1 MGRLIVQKY
10 GGSSVANP
18 ERIKNVARRVVDY
31 KKKGNDL
38 VVVVSALGDTT
49 DELIELA
56 AKISDNPPEREM
68 DMLLSTGEQISVAL
82 LAMAIQE
89 LGVEAISLTGS
100 QEGIITD
107 TVHTRARIVKIEA
120 QKLRQEL
127 KKGRIVIVAGFQ
139 GMTPEQDIT
148 TLGRGGSDL
157 SAVALAKT
165 LEADECEIYTDVEG
179 IFTADPRVEP
189 RARKLEAITYDE
201 MLEMASLGAQVM
213 QARSIEV
220 AKKFDV
226 PIHVRSSFSRKRGT
240 MIIKEVKNME
250 DVLVTGVTLNKNES
264 KITVC
269 DVPDKP
275 GIAARIF
282 TQLSEGGINVDM
294 IVQNVSHTKQT
305 DISFT
310 VPKNDGARAIRL
322 TKKAASGLGYGKPN
336 HGHLA
341 SGLGYGKPNHGH
353 LASGLGELQVLEDS
367 DIARISIV
375 GVGMKTHSGVAAKM
389 FETLA
394 EEKINI
400 EMISTSEISISC
412 IIKKK
417 SAETALRAL
426 HQKFGLGHRKPNHG
440 LLASGL
446 NKK

>member
-1 MGRLIVQKY
+1 MKKLIVQKY

-18 ERIKNVARRVVDY
+18 EKIKNVAKRVVRY

-56 AKISDNPPEREM
+56 SQISAEPPEREM

-82 LAMAIQE
+82 LAMAIHE
-89 LGVEAISLTGS
+89 LGYEAISLTGS
-100 QEGIITD
+100 QVGIITD

-120 QKLRQEL
+120 NKIHQEL
-127 KKGRIVIVAGFQ
+127 KKGKVVIVAGFQ
-139 GMTPEQDIT
+139 GMTPDKDIT

-157 SAVALAKT
+157 TAVALAKT
-165 LEADECEIYTDVEG
+165 LEANECEIYTDVEG
-179 IFTADPRVEP
+179 IFTTDPRIEP
-189 RARKLEAITYDE
+189 KARKIDEITYDE

-226 PIHVRSSFSRKRGT
+226 PIQVRSSFSENCGT

-250 DVLVTGVTLNKNES
+250 DVAVTGITLNKSES
-264 KITVC
+264 KITIC
-269 DVPDKP
+269 NVPDKP
-275 GIAARIF
+275 GIAAKIF
-282 TQLSEGGINVDM
+282 NQLARGGINVDM
-294 IVQNVSHTKQT
+294 IVQNVSHTRQT

-310 VPKNDGARAIRL
+310 VPKVDSQKAIKLTQRAAQEI
-322 TKKAASGLGYGKPN
+322 
-336 HGHLA
+336 
-341 SGLGYGKPNHGH
+341 
-353 LASGLGELQVLEDS
+353 GELEVLEDL
-367 DIARISIV
+367 DIARVSIV
-375 GVGMKTHSGVAAKM
+375 GVGMKTHSGVAAGM

-394 EEKINI
+394 KEKINI

-417 SAETALRAL
+417 FAETAVKSL
-426 HQKFGLGHRKPNHG
+426 HEKFD
-440 LLASGL
+440 LA
-446 NKK
+446 KR